1 MYDIFNKIGKERSI
15 LCQLW
20 GLLCQNRYN
29 ERKKKKVSSMFL

>member
-1 MYDIFNKIGKERSI
+1 MHDIFNKIGKERSI